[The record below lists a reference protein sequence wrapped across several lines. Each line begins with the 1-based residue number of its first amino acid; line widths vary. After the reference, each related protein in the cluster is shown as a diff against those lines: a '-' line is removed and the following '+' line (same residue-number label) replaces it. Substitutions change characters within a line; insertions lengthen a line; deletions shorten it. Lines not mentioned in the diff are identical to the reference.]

1 MLKFIGSNEEIKDY
15 GEYYCKELYAKID
28 VKVGSIKVVYLE
40 KAMRPFD
47 CPCHLIISQV
57 HDDILGSLNLYVA
70 KDIAELARKG
80 TDKKDYLV
88 LHDYIDGLCTF
99 NPFKEE
105 EKQELTRMT
114 ARKFVKFVLAGQ
126 VKKVICKGRYTD
138 DYYDDAKRNY
148 DKGKEVDI
156 MEFAKN
162 IIESRPKNWKV
173 WLDGDKLTL
182 TQGSWCSYEAEFT
195 M

>member
-1 MLKFIGSNEEIKDY
+1 MLKFVGLNDEIKDY

-28 VKVGSIKVVYLE
+28 VKVRRVKVVYLDN
-40 KAMRPFD
+40 AMRPFD
-47 CPCHLIISQV
+47 CPCHLIISQI
-57 HDDILGSLNLYVA
+57 HDDILASLNLYIV

-80 TDKKDYLV
+80 TDKEGYLV
-88 LHDYIDGLCTF
+88 FHDYIDGLRTF

-162 IIESRPKNWKV
+162 IIESGPKNWKV
-173 WLDGDKLTL
+173 WFEGDNLTL
-182 TQGSWCSYEAEFT
+182 IQSSWCSYEAEFVV
-195 M
+195 